1 LSLLVATLTL
11 HLKESAGMSEEQ
23 AEQELFDYLV
33 AEFGDRGQDAVQF
46 LRTAR
51 RLVAEDPAGEL
62 PRAAGAAAYCV
73 REALQ
78 RLLPPE
84 SGRPRWRELVI
95 PFFIRVSHGS
105 SGAAPEFID
114 RPVVRISHIP
124 HG

>member
-1 LSLLVATLTL
+1 MA
-11 HLKESAGMSEEQ
+11 EEQ
-23 AEQELFDYLV
+23 AEQELFDHLV

-51 RLVAEDPAGEL
+51 RLVAAAPAREL

-84 SGRPRWRELVI
+84 SGRPRWRELSDEVLEAYQ
-95 PFFIRVSHGS
+95 RLQ
-105 SGAAPEFID
+105 A
-114 RPVVRISHIP
+114 VRGLP
-124 HG
+124 GLMQ

>member
-1 LSLLVATLTL
+1 
-11 HLKESAGMSEEQ
+11 MSEDE
-23 AEQELFDYLV
+23 AERELSDHLV

-51 RLVAEDPAGEL
+51 RLVAEDPAGQL

-84 SGRPRWRELVI
+84 SGRPRWQELTDEVLEAYKRLQAVRGL
-95 PFFIRVSHGS
+95 PGADAVGAWS
-105 SGAAPEFID
+105 SSL
-114 RPVVRISHIP
+114 R
-124 HG
+124 